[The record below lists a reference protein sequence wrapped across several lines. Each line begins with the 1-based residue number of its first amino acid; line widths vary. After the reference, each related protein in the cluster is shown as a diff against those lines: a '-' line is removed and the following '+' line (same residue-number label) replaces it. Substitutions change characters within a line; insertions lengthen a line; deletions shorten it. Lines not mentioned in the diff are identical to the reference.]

1 MSVSVG
7 KIFGVQIRIHY
18 TWVFIFLLITW
29 SLATGY
35 MPSQFPGLETSVYW
49 IIGIISALALFISVL
64 IHELAH
70 SYVALRQG
78 LNVPSITLFLFGG
91 VSEILE
97 EPENPKLEAKMAA
110 IGPLSSFGIAVVFAI
125 LWFMAINLNLDT
137 VIIAPLSY
145 IAIINVLLGGFN
157 LLPAFPLDGGRVLR
171 AALWNW
177 KKNLIKA
184 TSLSSKISSAIAY
197 IMVGL
202 GFVLMLFLD
211 LFNGLW
217 LIFIGWFLKNG
228 AESSLKQT
236 IISQAL
242 GNVSVQKIMNIDVKS
257 VSPEMSISA
266 IITDYF
272 EQFSHGGFP
281 VVTDGQF
288 LGIVTISDVRE
299 VEPKKRD
306 ETKVRDIMTTKDRVI
321 FVSPDESSVDA
332 LVKLSKNNIGRLP
345 VLDQNKLVGILTRS
359 DIMKVIR
366 TRTELKDFDR

>member
-49 IIGIISALALFISVL
+49 IIGIISAITLFISVL

-125 LWFMAINLNLDT
+125 LWFMASNLNLNT

-171 AALWNW
+171 AALWSW

-211 LFNGLW
+211 LFSGLW

-242 GNVSVQKIMNIDVKS
+242 GNVSVQKIMNTDVKT
-257 VSPEMSISA
+257 VSPEMPISA

-272 EQFSHGGFP
+272 ERFSHGGFP

-288 LGIVTISDVRE
+288 LGKSKRHHDYKRQSDLC
-299 VEPKKRD
+299 
-306 ETKVRDIMTTKDRVI
+306 
-321 FVSPDESSVDA
+321 FS
-332 LVKLSKNNIGRLP
+332 
-345 VLDQNKLVGILTRS
+345 
-359 DIMKVIR
+359 
-366 TRTELKDFDR
+366 